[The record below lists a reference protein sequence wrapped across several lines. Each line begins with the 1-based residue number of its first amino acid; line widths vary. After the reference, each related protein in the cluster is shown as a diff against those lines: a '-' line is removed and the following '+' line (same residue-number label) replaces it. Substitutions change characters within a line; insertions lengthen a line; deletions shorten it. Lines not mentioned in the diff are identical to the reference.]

1 MASRM
6 RQDRELDRTATKAET
21 RFFLKAIGIAA
32 LIGLGI
38 GIVWVIAG
46 LLSFHVLR

>member
-1 MASRM
+1 MPSRM
-6 RQDRELDRTATKAET
+6 RQDREIDRTATKGET
-21 RFFLKAIGIAA
+21 RLFLMAVGIAA

-46 LLSFHVLR
+46 LFNYYVLR